1 MNRPI
6 KKVGVFCLVLLAVLF
21 LAGNYIQFANAGS
34 YSAHPDNRRN
44 LIYAFQNPRGQIIV
58 DGKPIATSV
67 PTTGTLKYQRQYT
80 NGPLY
85 AQATGYFSVNFGS
98 SSIERFENPL
108 LQGTD
113 SRLATQQFLN
123 TIEDKGKSGG
133 SVVLTL
139 NAAAQQA
146 AANGLANVDPGHEV
160 EGAVVALDPKTGA
173 ILALVSAPSFDPNK
187 LATHNTT
194 DEAKAAN
201 ALAADPL
208 QPNLDR
214 ALSQTYP
221 PGSTF
226 KIITS
231 SAAMQNGI
239 NGQPVDPNT
248 TIQSPTN
255 TLQLPG
261 STSTLSNDNGE
272 TCGNT
277 TLINAFTL
285 SCNTVY
291 GQIGLDLG
299 GSKLQ
304 DEAQKWGFNQTGP
317 TVPMSSATPVFPSNI
332 DPAQTAQSAI
342 GQFNVRMTPLQG
354 AMMAA
359 TVANGGVTMAPYL
372 VKQELDTKGGVLS
385 TTDPHQLRNPITSDQ
400 ANQLK
405 QMMISVVQN
414 GTGTA
419 AQISG
424 VQVAGKTGTAQR
436 GTGQNALAWFLSFAP
451 ADNPKVAVAVL
462 VQDNNPNAGDVYG
475 GTLAAPIAKAVIQAV
490 LGSSGQG
497 SSGQ

>member
-1 MNRPI
+1 VNRPI
-6 KKVGVFCLVLLAVLF
+6 KKVAIFCLALF
-21 LAGNYIQFANAGS
+21 AALFVNANYLQFVNASS

-58 DGKPIATSV
+58 DGKPIATST
-67 PTTGTLKYQRQYT
+67 PTAGTLKYQRQYS

-98 SSIERFENPL
+98 TSVEKFENPL

-113 SRLATQQFLN
+113 SRLSTQQFLN
-123 TIEDKGKSGG
+123 QLENKGKSGG

-139 NAAAQQA
+139 NAKAQQA
-146 AANGLANVDPGHEV
+146 AYNGLANVGGGKEV

-187 LATHNTT
+187 LASHNTA

-214 ALSQTYP
+214 ALAQTYP

-231 SAAMQNGI
+231 AAAMDNGL
-239 NGQPVDPNT
+239 NGAPVDENT
-248 TIQSPTN
+248 VIPSPLN

-261 STSTLSNDNGE
+261 STSTLSNDSGE
-272 TCGNT
+272 TCGDT
-277 TLINAFTL
+277 TLINAFTR

-299 GSKLQ
+299 GTKLQ
-304 DEAQKWGFNQTGP
+304 NEAQKWGFNQTGP
-317 TVPMSSATPVFPSNI
+317 TVPMSASTPVFPSNI
-332 DPAQTAQSAI
+332 SQAQSAQSAI

-359 TVANGGVTMAPYL
+359 TVANGGVTMSPYL
-372 VKQELDTKGGVLS
+372 VKQELDTKGNVMS
-385 TTDPHQLRNPITSDQ
+385 TTNPSQLRTPITSDQ
-400 ANQLK
+400 ANELK
-405 QMMISVVQN
+405 DMMISVVQN

-419 AQISG
+419 AQING

-436 GTGQNALAWFLSFAP
+436 GAGQNALAWFLSFAP
-451 ADNPKVAVAVL
+451 ANDPKVAVAVL

-475 GTLAAPIAKAVIQAV
+475 GTLAAPIAKDVIQAV
-490 LGSSGQG
+490 LGAQ
-497 SSGQ
+497 

>member
-6 KKVGVFCLVLLAVLF
+6 KKVGIFCLVLIAILF
-21 LAGNYIQFANAGS
+21 LTGNYIQFVNAAS
-34 YSAHPDNRRN
+34 YTAHPDNRRN

-58 DGKPIATSV
+58 DGKPIATS
-67 PTTGTLKYQRQYT
+67 TATGSTLKYQRQYT

-85 AQATGYFSVNFGS
+85 AQATGYFSVNYGS
-98 SSIERFENPL
+98 TSIEHYENAL

-123 TIEDKGKSGG
+123 QIEDKGKSGG

-146 AANGLANVDPGHEV
+146 AYNGLMNVGGGKEV

-173 ILALVSAPSFDPNK
+173 ILALVSAPSFDPNA
-187 LATHNTT
+187 LATHNTK
-194 DEAKAAN
+194 DESKAAN
-201 ALAADPL
+201 ALTADPL

-214 ALSQTYP
+214 ALAQTYP

-231 SAAMQNGI
+231 AAAMANGI
-239 NGQPVDPNT
+239 NGQPVDQNT

-255 TLQLPG
+255 TLPLPG
-261 STSTLSNDNGE
+261 STSTISNDSGE

-291 GQIGLDLG
+291 GQLGLDLG
-299 GSKLQ
+299 GAKLQ

-317 TVPMSSATPVFPSNI
+317 TVPMSAATPVFPLNLSQ
-332 DPAQTAQSAI
+332 PQSAQSAI

-359 TVANGGVTMAPYL
+359 GVANGGVIMAPYL
-372 VKQELDTKGGVLS
+372 VKQELDTKGGVMSS
-385 TTDPHQLRNPITSDQ
+385 TEPHQLYNPITSDQ

-405 QMMISVVQN
+405 DMMVSVVQN

-436 GTGQNALAWFLSFAP
+436 GAGQNALAWFLSFAP
-451 ADNPKVAVAVL
+451 ADDPKVAVAVL

-475 GTLAAPIAKAVIQAV
+475 GTLAAPIAKDVIQAV
-490 LGSSGQG
+490 LGTPSH
-497 SSGQ
+497 

>member
-6 KKVGVFCLVLLAVLF
+6 KKVGVFCLALLAILF
-21 LAGNYIQFANAGS
+21 LTGNYIQFVNAAS
-34 YSAHPDNRRN
+34 YTAHPDNRRN
-44 LIYAFQNPRGQIIV
+44 LIYAYQNPRGQILV
-58 DGKPIATSV
+58 GNTPVATSV
-67 PTTGTLKYQRQYT
+67 PTTGTLKYLRKYA

-85 AQATGYFSVNFGS
+85 AQATGYFSVNYGS
-98 SSIERFENPL
+98 TSIEKNENAL

-123 TIEDKGKSGG
+123 TIEDKPKSGG

-139 NAAAQQA
+139 DAAAQQA
-146 AANGLANVDPGHEV
+146 AYNGLANVGGGKEI

-173 ILALVSAPSFDPNK
+173 ILALVSAPSFDPNA
-187 LATHNTT
+187 LASHTST
-194 DEAKAAN
+194 DESRAAN
-201 ALAADPL
+201 ALTADPL
-208 QPNLDR
+208 QPMLDR
-214 ALSQTYP
+214 ALAETYP

-231 SAAMQNGI
+231 ATAMQNGI
-239 NGQPVDPNT
+239 NGQPVNENT
-248 TIQSPTN
+248 VIQSPTN
-255 TLQLPG
+255 VLPLPG
-261 STSTLSNDNGE
+261 STSTISNDSGE

-277 TLINAFTL
+277 SLINAFTL

-291 GQIGLDLG
+291 GQIGLDVG
-299 GSKLQ
+299 GAQLQ
-304 DEAQKWGFNQTGP
+304 TEAQKWGFNTNGP
-317 TVPMSSATPVFPSNI
+317 SVPMNAAMPVFPNNVSQ
-332 DPAQTAQSAI
+332 PQAAQSAI

-359 TVANGGVTMAPYL
+359 GVANGGVIMAPYL

-385 TTDPHQLRNPITSDQ
+385 AASPHQLYNPITSDQ

-405 QMMISVVQN
+405 DMMISVVQN

-436 GTGQNALAWFLSFAP
+436 GAGQNALAWFLSFAP

-475 GTLAAPIAKAVIQAV
+475 GTLAAPIAKDVIQAV
-490 LGSSGQG
+490 LGSPAQ
-497 SSGQ
+497 

>member
-1 MNRPI
+1 VNRPI
-6 KKVGVFCLVLLAVLF
+6 KKVGIFCLVLIAILF
-21 LAGNYIQFANAGS
+21 LTGNYIQFVNAAS
-34 YSAHPDNRRN
+34 YTAHPDNRRN

-58 DGKPIATSV
+58 DGKPIATS
-67 PTTGTLKYQRQYT
+67 TATGGTLKYQRQYT

-85 AQATGYFSVNFGS
+85 AQATGYFSVNYGS
-98 SSIERFENPL
+98 TSIEHYENAL

-123 TIEDKGKSGG
+123 QIEDKGKSGG

-146 AANGLANVDPGHEV
+146 AYNGLMNVGGGKEV

-173 ILALVSAPSFDPNK
+173 ILALVSAPSFDPNT
-187 LATHNTT
+187 LATHNTK
-194 DEAKAAN
+194 DESKAAN
-201 ALAADPL
+201 ALTADPL

-214 ALSQTYP
+214 ALAQTYP

-231 SAAMQNGI
+231 AAAMQNGI
-239 NGQPVDPNT
+239 NGQPVDQNT

-255 TLQLPG
+255 TLPLPG
-261 STSTLSNDNGE
+261 STSTISNDSGE

-299 GSKLQ
+299 GAKLQ

-317 TVPMSSATPVFPSNI
+317 NIPMNAATPVFPSNLSQ
-332 DPAQTAQSAI
+332 PQSAQSAI

-359 TVANGGVTMAPYL
+359 GVANGGVIMAPYL
-372 VKQELDTKGGVLS
+372 VKQELDTKGGVMS
-385 TTDPHQLRNPITSDQ
+385 VTEPHQLYNPITSDE

-405 QMMISVVQN
+405 DMMVSVVQN

-419 AQISG
+419 AQIDG

-475 GTLAAPIAKAVIQAV
+475 GTLAAPIAKDVIQAV
-490 LGSSGQG
+490 LGTPSH
-497 SSGQ
+497 

>member
-6 KKVGVFCLVLLAVLF
+6 KKVAIFCLALF
-21 LAGNYIQFANAGS
+21 AALFINANYIQFVNASS
-34 YSAHPDNRRN
+34 YTAHPDNRRN

-58 DGKPIATSV
+58 DGKAIATSS
-67 PTTGTLKYQRQYT
+67 PTTGSLKYQRQYT

-85 AQATGYFSVNFGS
+85 AQATGYFSVNYGKT
-98 SSIERFENPL
+98 SIESYENGL

-123 TIEDKGKSGG
+123 QLEDKGKRGG

-146 AANGLANVDPGHEV
+146 AYNGLANIGNGKEV

-187 LATHNTT
+187 LATHNTG
-194 DEAKAAN
+194 DETKAAN

-214 ALSQTYP
+214 ALAQTYP

-231 SAAMQNGI
+231 AAAMTDGLNGA
-239 NGQPVDPNT
+239 PVDPNT
-248 TIQSPTN
+248 TIPSPTN

-261 STSTLSNDNGE
+261 STSTLSNDSGE

-277 TLINAFTL
+277 TLIIAFTR

-299 GSKLQ
+299 GQKLQ
-304 DEAQKWGFNQTGP
+304 DEAEKWGFDHEGP
-317 TVPMSSATPVFPSNI
+317 FVPMSAATPVFPSNASQ
-332 DPAQTAQSAI
+332 AQAAQSAI

-359 TVANGGVTMAPYL
+359 GVANGGVIMSPYL
-372 VKQELDTKGGVLS
+372 VKQELDTKGNVMS
-385 TTDPHQLRNPITSDQ
+385 TASPKQAYNPITPDQ

-405 QMMISVVQN
+405 DMMVSVVQN

-419 AQISG
+419 AQIDG

-436 GTGQNALAWFLSFAP
+436 GAGQNALAWFLSFAP

-462 VQDNNPNAGDVYG
+462 DQDDNPGAGDVYG

-490 LGSSGQG
+490 LGSK
-497 SSGQ
+497 

>member
-1 MNRPI
+1 VNRPI
-6 KKVGVFCLVLLAVLF
+6 KRVAVFCLALFAVLF
-21 LAGNYIQFANAGS
+21 LTANYIQFVNAAS

-44 LIYAFQNPRGQIIV
+44 LIYAYQNPRGQIIV
-58 DGKPIATSV
+58 GGKAIATSV
-67 PTTGTLKYQRQYT
+67 PTGGSLKYQRQYT

-85 AQATGYFSVNFGS
+85 AQATGYFSVDYGS
-98 SSIERFENPL
+98 TSIEKYENPL

-113 SRLATQQFLN
+113 PRLATQQFLN
-123 TIEDKGKSGG
+123 QIEDKPKSGG

-146 AANGLANVDPGHEV
+146 AYNGLANVGGGKEV

-173 ILALVSAPSFDPNK
+173 ILALVSAPSFDPNN
-187 LATHNTT
+187 LATHNSS

-201 ALAADPL
+201 ALQADPL
-208 QPNLDR
+208 QPSLDR
-214 ALSQTYP
+214 ALAQTYP

-231 SAAMQNGI
+231 AAALANGVS
-239 NGQPVDPNT
+239 GQPVNENT
-248 TIQSPTN
+248 VIQSPTD

-261 STSTLSNDNGE
+261 STSTISNDSGE
-272 TCGNT
+272 TCGDT

-291 GQIGLDLG
+291 GQLGLDLG
-299 GSKLQ
+299 GAKLQ

-317 TVPMSSATPVFPSNI
+317 SVPMTAATPVFPANVSQ
-332 DPAQTAQSAI
+332 AQAAQSAI

-359 TVANGGVTMAPYL
+359 GVANGGVIMAPYL
-372 VKQELDTKGGVLS
+372 VKQELDTKGAVMS
-385 TTDPHQLRNPITSDQ
+385 TTSPSQLYNPITSDQ

-405 QMMISVVQN
+405 DMMISVVQN

-436 GTGQNALAWFLSFAP
+436 GAGQNALAWFLSFAP

-462 VQDNNPNAGDVYG
+462 VQDNDPNAGDVYG
-475 GTLAAPIAKAVIQAV
+475 GTLAAPIAKDVIQAV
-490 LGSSGQG
+490 LGSPAQ
-497 SSGQ
+497 

>member
-1 MNRPI
+1 VNRPI
-6 KKVGVFCLVLLAVLF
+6 KKVAIFCLALFAVLF
-21 LAGNYIQFANAGS
+21 VNANYIQVINAAS
-34 YSAHPDNRRN
+34 YSSHSDNRRN

-58 DGKPIATSV
+58 DGKAIATST
-67 PTTGTLKYQRQYT
+67 PTTGSTLKYLRQYT

-85 AQATGYFSVNFGS
+85 AQATGYYSVNFGS
-98 SSIERFENPL
+98 TSIEKFENPL
-108 LQGTD
+108 LSGTD
-113 SRLATQQFLN
+113 SRLATQQFMN
-123 TIEDKGKSGG
+123 TLENKGKTGG

-139 NAAAQQA
+139 NAKAQQA
-146 AANGLANVDPGHEV
+146 AYDGLAALGNGKEI

-187 LATHNTT
+187 LASHDTT
-194 DEAKAAN
+194 EESKAAN

-214 ALSQTYP
+214 ALAQTYP

-231 SAAMQNGI
+231 AAAMDNGI
-239 NGQPVDPNT
+239 NGQPVDENT
-248 TIQSPTN
+248 VIQSPLN
-255 TLQLPG
+255 TLQLPQ
-261 STSTLSNDNGE
+261 STATLSNDAGE

-277 TLINAFTL
+277 ALINAFTL

-304 DEAQKWGFNQTGP
+304 AEAQKWGFNTTGP
-317 TVPMSSATPVFPSNI
+317 SVPMNASTPVFPSNI
-332 DPAQTAQSAI
+332 SQAQAAQSAI

-359 TVANGGVTMAPYL
+359 GVANGGVIMAPYL
-372 VKQELDTKGGVLS
+372 VKQELDTKGNVMD
-385 TTDPHQLRNPITSDQ
+385 TTTPKQLYNPITSDQ

-405 QMMISVVQN
+405 DMMVSVVQN
-414 GTGTA
+414 GTGTK
-419 AQISG
+419 AQING

-436 GTGQNALAWFLSFAP
+436 GVGQNALAWFLSFAP
-451 ADNPKVAVAVL
+451 ANDPKVAVAVL
-462 VQDNNPNAGDVYG
+462 VQDDDPNAGDIFG
-475 GTLAAPIAKAVIQAV
+475 GSLAAPIAKDVIQAV
-490 LGSSGQG
+490 LGSQ
-497 SSGQ
+497 

>member
-6 KKVGVFCLVLLAVLF
+6 KKVAIFCLALFAVLF
-21 LAGNYIQFANAGS
+21 VNANYIQVINASS
-34 YSAHPDNRRN
+34 YTAHSDNRRN

-58 DGKPIATSV
+58 DGKAIATSV
-67 PTTGTLKYQRQYT
+67 PSTGTLKYQRQYT
-80 NGPLY
+80 NGALY
-85 AQATGYFSVNFGS
+85 AQATGYYSVNFGS
-98 SSIERFENPL
+98 TSIERLENPL

-123 TIEDKGKSGG
+123 QLENKGKSGG

-139 NAAAQQA
+139 NSKAQQA
-146 AANGLANVDPGHEV
+146 AYDGLAAVDPGTQV

-173 ILALVSAPSFDPNK
+173 ILALVSAPSFDPNT

-201 ALAADPL
+201 ALAANAL

-231 SAAMQNGI
+231 AAAMDNGI
-239 NGQPVDPNT
+239 NGNAVDENT
-248 TIQSPTN
+248 VIQSPLN
-255 TLQLPG
+255 TLQLPQ
-261 STSTLSNDNGE
+261 STATLSNDAGE

-277 TLINAFTL
+277 TLLNAFTL

-299 GSKLQ
+299 GTKLQ
-304 DEAQKWGFNQTGP
+304 NEAQKWGFNTTGP
-317 TVPMSSATPVFPSNI
+317 SVPMSASSSVFPQNI
-332 DPAQTAQSAI
+332 SQAQAAQSAI

-359 TVANGGVTMAPYL
+359 TVANGGVMMAPYL
-372 VKQELDTKGGVLS
+372 VKQELDTKGNVMS
-385 TTDPHQLRNPITSDQ
+385 TTGSKQLSNPITSAQ
-400 ANQLK
+400 ANELK
-405 QMMISVVQN
+405 DMMISVVQN
-414 GTGTA
+414 GTGTK
-419 AQISG
+419 AQIDG

-436 GTGQNALAWFLSFAP
+436 GVGQNALAWFLAFAP
-451 ADNPKVAVAVL
+451 ANDPKIAVAVL
-462 VQDNNPNAGDVYG
+462 VQDNNPNAGDVFG
-475 GTLAAPIAKAVIQAV
+475 GSLAAPIAKNVIQAV
-490 LGSSGQG
+490 LGSQ
-497 SSGQ
+497 

>member
-1 MNRPI
+1 VNRPI
-6 KKVGVFCLVLLAVLF
+6 KKVAIFCLALFAVLF
-21 LAGNYIQFANAGS
+21 VNANYIQVINASS
-34 YSAHPDNRRN
+34 YTAHPDNRRN
-44 LIYAFQNPRGQIIV
+44 LIYAYQNPRGQIIV
-58 DGKPIATSV
+58 DGTAIATST
-67 PTTGTLKYQRQYT
+67 PTTGTLKYLRHYT

-85 AQATGYFSVNFGS
+85 AQATGYQSINFGS
-98 SSIERFENPL
+98 TSIERLENPL

-123 TIEDKGKSGG
+123 QLENKGKSGG

-139 NAAAQQA
+139 NSKAQQA
-146 AANGLANVDPGHEV
+146 AYNGLAAVDPGKQV

-173 ILALVSAPSFDPNK
+173 ILALVSAPSFDPNT

-201 ALAADPL
+201 SLNADAL

-231 SAAMQNGI
+231 AAAMDNGI
-239 NGQPVDPNT
+239 NGGTVDENT
-248 TIQSPTN
+248 VIASPTN

-261 STSTLSNDNGE
+261 STSTLSNDAGE

-291 GQIGLDLG
+291 GQLGLDLG
-299 GSKLQ
+299 GTKLQ
-304 DEAQKWGFNQTGP
+304 NEAQKWGFNMAGP
-317 TVPMSSATPVFPSNI
+317 TVPMSASTPVFPSNI
-332 DPAQTAQSAI
+332 SQAQAAQSAI

-359 TVANGGVTMAPYL
+359 GVANGGVIMSPYL
-372 VKQELDTKGGVLS
+372 VKQELDTKGNVMS
-385 TTDPHQLRNPITSDQ
+385 TTNPQQLYNPITS
-400 ANQLK
+400 AEAGQLK
-405 QMMISVVQN
+405 DMMISVVQN
-414 GTGTA
+414 GTGTK
-419 AQISG
+419 AQING

-436 GTGQNALAWFLSFAP
+436 GAGQNALAWFLAFAP
-451 ADNPKVAVAVL
+451 ANDPKVAVAVL

-475 GTLAAPIAKAVIQAV
+475 GSLAAPIAKNVIQAV
-490 LGSSGQG
+490 LGSQ
-497 SSGQ
+497 